1 MCALMPNNTV
11 RRFWRGPLL
20 LALGLIWLGF
30 SAEHSVSGDE
40 NPLRAV
46 PAAIA
51 PAEAVTSVLE
61 LFTSQGCSSCP
72 PADRLLTALAHD
84 PSRIALTFPID
95 YWDFIGWKD
104 TFAEPA
110 FTARQK
116 AYAAAR
122 DDSHVYTPQAIIDG
136 LVDAVGSDRAAI
148 EQAVATL
155 KGHNRALAV
164 PMQMREAD
172 GVLHID
178 IGAGEGGPA
187 GVYVLR
193 VIRSRTVAIGHG
205 ENSGRTVT
213 YTNVVRAMRKIGEWD
228 GTTQKFSLPELRS
241 DDEGYVV
248 LLQQG
253 SLERPGAILAA
264 AKSAG
269 L

>member
-1 MCALMPNNTV
+1 MLNNPH
-11 RRFWRGPLL
+11 RRFWRETLL
-20 LALGLIWLGF
+20 LALGLAWFGF
-30 SAEHSVSGDE
+30 GAERCISGDE
-40 NPLRAV
+40 SSVRA
-46 PAAIA
+46 AANTKA
-51 PAEAVTSVLE
+51 PAETVTSVLE

-72 PADRLLTALAHD
+72 PADRLLTTLARD

-122 DDSHVYTPQAIIDG
+122 GDSHVYTPQAVVDG
-136 LVDAVGSDRAAI
+136 LVDTVGSDRAAI
-148 EQAVATL
+148 EQAVTTY
-155 KGHNRALAV
+155 KGHNGALAV
-164 PMQMREAD
+164 PIQLRESD

-193 VIRSRTVAIGHG
+193 VLRSRTVTIGRG
-205 ENSGRTVT
+205 ENSGHTVT
-213 YTNVVRAMRKIGEWD
+213 YTNVVRVIRKIGEWD
-228 GTTQKFSLPELRS
+228 GTNQKFSLSELRG

-264 AKSAG
+264 AKGVG